1 MNHSRAYRQ
10 KQSRR
15 LLITSPGA
23 ASMPTSRSLLSP
35 PPGQTLLAARLAA
48 PDQADQ
54 VVGTPC
60 PYALF
65 YAARW
70 DVPA

>member
-1 MNHSRAYRQ
+1 
-10 KQSRR
+10 
-15 LLITSPGA
+15 
-23 ASMPTSRSLLSP
+23 MPTSRSLLSP